1 MRSGACKQIE
11 IMAQHFLDGSE
22 MWNGV
27 PHFGTVQ
34 VSLPVAYH
42 FFNLSSLG
50 GCGANRQLAMSSQ
63 PTSWFT
69 YARKKTMTGLA
80 SPSMVKACQ
89 PALLSKSLG
98 QPFGHFQRPTSP
110 TPVTWRSPP

>member
-34 VSLPVAYH
+34 ESLPVAYH

-50 GCGANRQLAMSSQ
+50 GCGANRHTSRLA
-63 PTSWFT
+63 
-69 YARKKTMTGLA
+69 ARNTGYRRVSRA
-80 SPSMVKACQ
+80 DHSFNHRAY
-89 PALLSKSLG
+89 
-98 QPFGHFQRPTSP
+98 
-110 TPVTWRSPP
+110 